1 MTVIE
6 VLDKASVENLYAP
19 LSYSARRVVYIGR
32 DAKETERECRVYRA
46 LFAARGMQTE
56 VEAVTVTPGSGREI
70 ETLTALFAKPDSY
83 LIDLVGGDETLLFLL
98 GRAIEIAKPQ
108 HALVHYGGMTTHRFL
123 PAGQTPMALPR
134 GHRPYLTVAETVA
147 LHGGCIA
154 GCTDVGAA
162 GRGRD
167 EIRALI
173 ADLDAMWEISRGDS
187 AAWNRN
193 TDGLAAFEALG
204 CRRGMSFSVTQSFA
218 REKKRADAY
227 IRLHSFLPRLA
238 AAGLVEDLVMRQGR
252 VSFRYKNKFVHTCL
266 CRAGLLLELKIYLS
280 ALLTRG
286 ADGKPAFDDAM
297 TGVVLDWDRRTH
309 EAASVNEIDVLV
321 TRGMIPIFISCKNGG
336 YGEDE
341 LYKLAAVAARFGG
354 RFAKKALIAT
364 GMSGRP
370 ARDAYFARR
379 AADLGISLIP
389 AVHTL
394 SQAEICKALAAL

>member
-6 VLDKASVENLYAP
+6 VLDKSSVENLYAT
-19 LSYSARRVVYIGR
+19 LSYSARRVIYIGC

-70 ETLTALFAKPDSY
+70 EMLTALFERPDSY
-83 LIDLVGGDETLLFLL
+83 LIDLVGGDEALLFLL
-98 GRAIEIAKPQ
+98 GRAIESAKPQ
-108 HALVHYGGMTTHRFL
+108 HALVHYGSMTTHRFL
-123 PAGQTPMALPR
+123 PAGQTPTALPS

-147 LHGGCIA
+147 LHGGRIA
-154 GCTDVGAA
+154 GATDVGAA
-162 GRGRD
+162 GRGHD
-167 EIRALI
+167 EICALI

-193 TDGLAAFEALG
+193 ADGLAAFEALG
-204 CRRGMSFSVTQSFA
+204 CRRGMTFSVSQTFA
-218 REKKRADAY
+218 KEKKRADAY

-238 AAGLVEDLVMRQGR
+238 AAGLAEDLVMRQGR
-252 VSFRYKNKFVHTCL
+252 VSFRYKNRFVHTCL

-280 ALLTRG
+280 ALLTKG
-286 ADGKPAFDDAM
+286 ADGKPLFDDAM
-297 TGVVLDWDRRTH
+297 TGVVLDWDRRTR
-309 EAASVNEIDVLV
+309 EAASVNEIDVLL

-354 RFAKKALIAT
+354 RFAKKALVAT
-364 GMSGRP
+364 GMSGSP
-370 ARDAYFARR
+370 ARDAYFTRR
-379 AADLGISLIP
+379 AADLGIRLIP

-394 SQAEICKALAAL
+394 SQAEICAALASL